1 MVVMHKASLI
11 IVSEQVR
18 ADHMF
23 FWDTVY
29 LLISCLEE
37 EWSSWV
43 PAIQSIVDDT
53 LPYSMVLIVSVK
65 YQYKLHRQI

>member
-11 IVSEQVR
+11 IVSEQVH

-37 EWSSWV
+37 ERSS
-43 PAIQSIVDDT
+43 
-53 LPYSMVLIVSVK
+53 
-65 YQYKLHRQI
+65 